1 MALYKFSDKIV
12 FNILSDIKIGYLE
25 ITNYQGKVFKVGN
38 LQDDLKN
45 STQLKQYD
53 NIKFASM

>member
-25 ITNYQGKVFKVGN
+25 ITNYQGEIFKVGN
-38 LQDDLKN
+38 LLNFRKDI
-45 STQLKQYD
+45 YW
-53 NIKFASM
+53 